1 MALILAEEAP
11 RRALRRL
18 IASLRYGLP
27 LEAPALN
34 DLPFPLPLPPPTCY
48 FQLGTSEDMARI
60 LAGPGA
66 GVFVFPNSP
75 NQLLEPRTG
84 SAQQHGRLDRSE
96 FKIVC
101 LFRALAGH
109 EVVEQ
114 DGYELSSTEVVYQT
128 ADRIRGALVLALS
141 KYAIDQDNIHD
152 LTILTH
158 YADYQ
163 PTNNGALTGRAVLEV
178 RITQDVLL
186 PQPTY
191 VPLT

>member
-1 MALILAEEAP
+1 MGLILAEEAP

-18 IASLRYGLP
+18 IAALRYGLP

-34 DLPFPLPLPPPTCY
+34 DLPFDLPVPPPPCY
-48 FQLGTSEDMARI
+48 FQLGSAEDVSRI
-60 LAGPGA
+60 LSGAGS
-66 GVFVFPNSP
+66 GVFVYPNTPS
-75 NQLLEPRTG
+75 QLLEPRTG
-84 SAQQHGRLDRSE
+84 STTQHGRLDRSE

-109 EVVEQ
+109 EAVEQ
-114 DGYELSSTEVVYQT
+114 DGYVLSSTEVTYQI
-128 ADRIRGALVLALS
+128 ADRLRGALVLALS

-163 PTNNGALTGRAVLEV
+163 PANNGSLTGRAVLEV
-178 RITQDVLL
+178 RVTQDVLL

-191 VPLT
+191 TPLS